1 MWCAGSILTTYAT
14 RFAGVLPVLVVM
26 ILQIEAL
33 GTKDIGDA
41 LEWVFYVA
49 LPNFCFSKALQD
61 LISKYALLKKCNEF
75 DEQYGLKALCMVYS
89 TNPCCLGELQD
100 DISLTE

>member
-1 MWCAGSILTTYAT
+1 M
-14 RFAGVLPVLVVM
+14 LVVM
-26 ILQIEAL
+26 ILKIEAL

-61 LISKYALLKKCNEF
+61 LIAKYALLKTCNDV
-75 DEQYGLKALCMVYS
+75 DEQYHGLKAFCAHHS
-89 TNPCCLGELQD
+89 TSPCCLGELQD
-100 DISLTE
+100 DISLTDL